1 MVDVVRAEQCL
12 NLMACD
18 WLVEAKLA
26 FLLVDTVSSFRNDC
40 GGDLRTDA
48 FISFI
53 YPFLSKIFYFN
64 RYVWFPHTLINEK
77 LTDLKKKGLCF
88 KHFVNQ

>member
-18 WLVEAKLA
+18 WSAEAKLA
-26 FLLVDTVSSFRNDC
+26 LSLVDTVSSFGNDC

-53 YPFLSKIFYFN
+53 YPFLSKIFYFH
-64 RYVWFPHTLINEK
+64 RYV
-77 LTDLKKKGLCF
+77 
-88 KHFVNQ
+88 